1 MNKIIITNDELKEIT
16 KQTWVT
22 AKDIEK
28 IACVSKKESYRLKRI
43 IKEDLESKGYY
54 IPFGVLPT
62 GSFKDNSG
70 IRKKTNYF
78 IYN

>member
-28 IACVSKKESYRLKRI
+28 IACVSKKESYRLK
-43 IKEDLESKGYY
+43 
-54 IPFGVLPT
+54 
-62 GSFKDNSG
+62 KDYKRRFRKQRLLYSIWG
-70 IRKKTNYF
+70 ITH
-78 IYN
+78 

>member
-1 MNKIIITNDELKEIT
+1 MKKMNKRIITNDELKEIT

-22 AKDIEK
+22 TKDIEK
-28 IACVSKKESYRLKRI
+28 IACVSKKESYRLKKI

-62 GSFKDNSG
+62 KEVL
-70 IRKKTNYF
+70 NYLK
-78 IYN
+78 IKVK

>member
-1 MNKIIITNDELKEIT
+1 MRKDEKMNKKIITNDELKEIT

-62 GSFKDNSG
+62 KEVLDYLK
-70 IRKKTNYF
+70 IKEK
-78 IYN
+78 

>member
-1 MNKIIITNDELKEIT
+1 MNKIIITNDELKEIA

-28 IACVSKKESYRLKRI
+28 IACVSKKESYRLKKI

-62 GSFKDNSG
+62 KEVLDHLK
-70 IRKKTNYF
+70 ITVE
-78 IYN
+78 

>member
-28 IACVSKKESYRLKRI
+28 
-43 IKEDLESKGYY
+43 
-54 IPFGVLPT
+54 
-62 GSFKDNSG
+62 NSMC
-70 IRKKTNYF
+70 K
-78 IYN
+78 